1 MLITFSMKIK
11 KKVIDT
17 LTLLVKQNIADN
29 IRNAELLQMTLQTRT
44 GRKSKVLYGITC
56 QQ

>member
-29 IRNAELLQMTLQTRT
+29 IRNAEFLQMTLQTRT
-44 GRKSKVLYGITC
+44 GRKSKVLYAVTC

>member
-1 MLITFSMKIK
+1 MKIK

-44 GRKSKVLYGITC
+44 GRKSKVLYGVTC